1 MIWNLQPHDL
11 HPTTIWSAPYNHM
24 ICTIQP
30 YDLHPT
36 TIWSTP
42 HNHIICTLHLYD
54 LRPQKPYDLHHTI
67 IWSAPQNHKI
77 CTPQSYDLHPKTI
90 RSAPHNHMICTP
102 QPCDLRP
109 SPYNLNPLQV
119 DLCHIAIRPATPP
132 SQSALISWKAI
143 SAVLNRPYGIC
154 SRNLNY
160 LKNCLYF
167 EEKGLKTFSSVP
179 TISSA
184 LPTNGN
190 IM

>member
-1 MIWNLQPHDL
+1 MIYTTQPYDL
-11 HPTTIWSAPYNHM
+11 HLTTIWSAPYIHM
-24 ICTIQP
+24 ICAP
-30 YDLHPT
+30 R
-36 TIWSTP
+36 
-42 HNHIICTLHLYD
+42 NHM
-54 LRPQKPYDLHHTI
+54 
-67 IWSAPQNHKI
+67 I

-109 SPYNLNPLQV
+109 SPYNLNPLPV

-190 IM
+190 IR